1 MSNSGD
7 GLNATRLT
15 RMSDLGVRWA
25 GVVRAAE
32 SLARS
37 DSDPWTLYP
46 VNLREGPLPTELPDG
61 QAIYAAMA
69 HGRWQYVG
77 KTAAGIRRRLAGH
90 ARDSRA
96 GDSFKADWNALVVL
110 PLVDDVSARY
120 LSTLEKTARDLLN
133 PTFGSRWG

>member
-1 MSNSGD
+1 MSDGGD
-7 GLNATRLT
+7 GFSATRLT

-25 GVVRAAE
+25 GVIRVAE
-32 SLARS
+32 PLTRS
-37 DSDPWTLYP
+37 GADPWTLYP
-46 VNLREGPLPTELPDG
+46 VNLREGSLPTELPDG

-69 HGRWQYVG
+69 YGRWQYVG

-96 GDSFKADWNALVVL
+96 GDSFKADWDALVVL
-110 PLVDDVSARY
+110 PLDDDVSARY
-120 LSTLEKTARDLLN
+120 LSTLEKTARELLN